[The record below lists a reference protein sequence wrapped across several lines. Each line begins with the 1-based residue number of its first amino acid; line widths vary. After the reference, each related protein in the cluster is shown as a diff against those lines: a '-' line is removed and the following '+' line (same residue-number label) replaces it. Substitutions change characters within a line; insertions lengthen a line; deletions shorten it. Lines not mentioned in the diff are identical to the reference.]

1 MHGTL
6 GVKFYLLD
14 GNTMPVYV
22 VYISLTYKQYFSA
35 SWKLKVFKKNYFVL
49 YYVNLI
55 FFPDKSINPWSANPT
70 KWWNTRKLRW
80 LLLTNCLNVF
90 DHFVG
95 LALKALKLMLN
106 LVKSL

>member
-35 SWKLKVFKKNYFVL
+35 SWKLQVFKKNYFVL
-49 YYVNLI
+49 YHVNLI
-55 FFPDKSINPWSANPT
+55 FQIKVLTLEVPTPQNGETHAN
-70 KWWNTRKLRW
+70 
-80 LLLTNCLNVF
+80 
-90 DHFVG
+90 FVG
-95 LALKALKLMLN
+95 FY
-106 LVKSL
+106 

>member
-35 SWKLKVFKKNYFVL
+35 NSF
-49 YYVNLI
+49 
-55 FFPDKSINPWSANPT
+55 
-70 KWWNTRKLRW
+70 
-80 LLLTNCLNVF
+80 
-90 DHFVG
+90 
-95 LALKALKLMLN
+95 
-106 LVKSL
+106 